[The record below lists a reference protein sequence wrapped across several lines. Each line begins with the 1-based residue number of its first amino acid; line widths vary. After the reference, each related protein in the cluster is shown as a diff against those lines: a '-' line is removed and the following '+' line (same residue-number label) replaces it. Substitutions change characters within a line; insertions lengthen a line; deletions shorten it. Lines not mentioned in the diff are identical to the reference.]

1 MIESP
6 RWLASVGKLDK
17 CAKYLLDIARINGKS
32 VDISEIY
39 LKKMLPDNNK
49 VEHVYGMLSF
59 FIGWRIAMNTILL
72 VSCWYVPRVKLNL
85 CSYIHIYSCVE
96 MQCTYCMNAH
106 MQRTTERSGGGY
118 MVGGDGGWHDLLAYT
133 HSFQCRRREHYNKKK
148 TRHPYKVKLWKKIVK
163 LIISMF

>member
-6 RWLASVGKLDK
+6 RWLATVGKLDK

-72 VSCWYVPRVKLNL
+72 VSCWYVYYKPRVKLNL
-85 CSYIHIYSCVE
+85 CAHIYRYA
-96 MQCTYCMNAH
+96 MQLLHECALAADD
-106 MQRTTERSGGGY
+106 RPTEPIRGR
-118 MVGGDGGWHDLLAYT
+118 V
-133 HSFQCRRREHYNKKK
+133 
-148 TRHPYKVKLWKKIVK
+148 
-163 LIISMF
+163 